1 MRPSLFPI
9 LFFIAAIGLFFG
21 YTNSTYEVIKELQVE
36 AGEFDEA
43 LAQSRE
49 LGRVRDEL
57 LTRFNTFPSRE
68 LEQLEKFLPD
78 NVDNVKLVLDID
90 NIASK
95 YGLRIQNVVV
105 SNARTSQANNVAV
118 VQEALFDSVEL
129 EFTVIAGY
137 ENFIQFIEDLETS
150 LRLVDVVALSFNVS
164 DDTLYGHGFRIR
176 TYWLK

>member
-1 MRPSLFPI
+1 MRPILFPI

-21 YTNSTYEVIKELQVE
+21 YTNSTYEVIKKLQVE

-43 LAQSRE
+43 LAKSRE

-57 LTRFNTFPSRE
+57 LTRFNTFPSRQ

-78 NVDNVKLVLDID
+78 NVDNVRLILDID

-105 SNARTSQANNVAV
+105 SSALTSQASSVV
-118 VQEALFDSVEL
+118 IVQEGLFDSVEL
-129 EFTVIAGY
+129 GFTVITGY
-137 ENFIQFIEDLETS
+137 ENFLQFIEDLETS
-150 LRLVDVVALSFNVS
+150 LRLVDVVSLSFRVIDN
-164 DDTLYGHGFRIR
+164 TLYSHSFRIR